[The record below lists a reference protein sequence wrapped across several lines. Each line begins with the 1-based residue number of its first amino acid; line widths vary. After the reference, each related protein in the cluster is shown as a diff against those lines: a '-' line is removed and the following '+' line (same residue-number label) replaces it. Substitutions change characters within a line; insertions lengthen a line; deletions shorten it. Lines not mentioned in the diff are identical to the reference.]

1 MVIEIYELTD
11 SAGLCRYVGQSRTAK
26 KRHRWHVQ
34 AAHRGERG
42 RQYTADCNA
51 ETLAIT
57 PTGRDALAYFGGE
70 NRARR

>member
-42 RQYTADCNA
+42 RQYNWIRVLLRKGLEPGS
-51 ETLAIT
+51 ET
-57 PTGRDALAYFGGE
+57 
-70 NRARR
+70 RR